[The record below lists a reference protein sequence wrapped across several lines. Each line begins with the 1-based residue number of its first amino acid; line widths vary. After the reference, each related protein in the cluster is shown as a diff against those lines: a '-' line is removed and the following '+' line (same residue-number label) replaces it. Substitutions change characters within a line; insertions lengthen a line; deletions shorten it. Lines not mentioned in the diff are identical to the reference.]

1 MTISKKYHGFI
12 SHCWEAN
19 EEYKKLETMLKSF
32 PGFDWECCSSV
43 VHNPDANEAELENE
57 IRKQIGAADHVI
69 VLTGIYDAC
78 TKWVDQQIEIAK
90 AMGKP
95 IIGVKPIGC
104 SGINEKLQTSVTEFV
119 GMFAFSIV
127 EVIRDNVT

>member
-1 MTISKKYHGFI
+1 MTGHSRYRGFI

-32 PGFDWECCSSV
+32 PNFDWECCSSV
-43 VHNPDANEAELENE
+43 VHNPDATEAELEAE
-57 IRKQIGAADHVI
+57 LRKQIEASDHII
-69 VLTGIYDAC
+69 VLTGIYNTC
-78 TKWVDQQIEIAK
+78 TKWVDKQIEFAK
-90 AMGKP
+90 AMKKP

-104 SGINEKLQTSVTEFV
+104 SGVDEKLQNSITDFV

-127 EVIRDNVT
+127 EIIREYVE